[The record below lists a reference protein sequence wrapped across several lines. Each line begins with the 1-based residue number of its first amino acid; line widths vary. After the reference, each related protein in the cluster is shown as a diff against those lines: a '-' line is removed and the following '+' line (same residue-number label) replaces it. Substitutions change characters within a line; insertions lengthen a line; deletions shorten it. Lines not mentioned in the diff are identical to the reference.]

1 MSIMTARGHIQ
12 NGVVVLEQGV
22 KLPEGQTVT
31 VQSCEPGDRSAS
43 SRPVPRHSL
52 LDIVPVSLGEVLY
65 DPASDDDLLD
75 EMLADRS

>member
-1 MSIMTARGHIQ
+1 MTARGHIQ

-31 VQSCEPGDRSAS
+31 VQPCEPGDRSALS
-43 SRPVPRHSL
+43 HSVPSHSL
-52 LDIVPVSLGEVLY
+52 LDIAPVSLGAVLN

-75 EMLADRS
+75 DMLADRS